1 MRIFCKAPLFRFLIV
16 VNLIFTLSAAARA
29 QSQAQATLTG
39 SVVDSSGAG
48 IAGAR
53 VVATQPGQNK
63 SAGETVTGANGR
75 FTLSLAAGKYK
86 ISVAHE
92 AFAPGQTQI
101 ELAAGQTRD
110 LRIPLELEPLSASVV
125 VTAAAEPEASVAAST
140 PVSILTRDDIQNEQP
155 TSLVPLL
162 ASQPGVTFARLGREG
177 GATDLFLDG
186 GNSNFTK
193 VLIDGVPVNE
203 PGGYLDFS
211 NFSLDDVDKIEV
223 VHGAESALFGSDA
236 VDGAVQIFTHRGTT
250 RTPELNLESEG
261 GTFSTGHGTADVSG
275 GLGAFDYSTGAA
287 YFVTAGQ
294 SPNDGYLNRTL
305 NGNFGYRIG
314 EHDTLRLV
322 LLDIY
327 SNAGAPGQTL
337 FTPPALH
344 EHDTLHNFVG
354 GLAWDF
360 ATGSHWEH
368 RVSFGDASIHELY
381 ANPLADYYTS
391 PDPYDTC
398 DPSLNPRSPQAVPS
412 AYCDYTFRTLNQYNR
427 ADSEAQTSYIF
438 RKGVVT
444 AGYEYIVENG
454 FPGDIS
460 PIHAQ
465 RRNQAGYLD
474 SRWNLWP
481 RVVFTVGFRVEDNS
495 NFGTRGV
502 PRAGILW
509 MLREGSDFFGAT
521 RVLFSYG
528 QGVKEPSLDESFG
541 SDPCNPPN
549 PGLKPEQSQTYEAGI
564 EQRLAHDRIEISAD
578 YFYDNFQNMITFGEC
593 LPDQPC
599 PNSVSPA
606 DCGGF
611 AGTYFNTDLAVSRG
625 ARLTAT
631 ARPEKWLS
639 ITGNYTYDDS
649 RVLAAPN
656 AFDATETAGNHLLR
670 RPVDSGNLIVNAAFR
685 RMNWNLATRFVGV
698 RTDSDFLYP
707 PLGLTRDPGYVLV
720 NLAASY
726 RVSREVEF
734 IGRVENLLNESYQD
748 ALGYPGYHRGYSGGL
763 RLTFNKE

>member
-1 MRIFCKAPLFRFLIV
+1 MQTFRRYPLFRFV
-16 VNLIFTLSAAARA
+16 VTVCLIFAAAVAPHA

-39 SVVDSSGAG
+39 SVVDASGAG
-48 IAGAR
+48 ISGAQ
-53 VVATQPGQNK
+53 VTATQSGQNRF
-63 SAGETVTGANGR
+63 AAETLTAADGR
-75 FTLSLAAGKYK
+75 FTLALAPGKYR
-86 ISVAHE
+86 IVVTRE
-92 AFAPGQTQI
+92 TFAPGQTQV

-110 LRIPLELEPLSASVV
+110 LRVPLELEPLSASVV
-125 VTAAAEPEASVAAST
+125 VTAAAEPVASVAAST
-140 PVSILTRDDIQNEQP
+140 PVSILTHADIQNQQQV
-155 TSLVPLL
+155 SLVPLL
-162 ASQPGVTFARLGREG
+162 ASQPGVSFARLGREG

-193 VLIDGVPVNE
+193 ILVDGVAVNE
-203 PGGYLDFS
+203 PGGYLDLS
-211 NFSLDDVDKIEV
+211 NYSLDGVDKIEI
-223 VHGAESALFGSDA
+223 VHGAESSLFGSDA
-236 VDGAVQIFTHRGTT
+236 VDGAVQIFTHRGGAGG
-250 RTPELNLESEG
+250 PELNLESDG
-261 GTFSTGHGTADVSG
+261 GTFSTGHGEANVSG
-275 GLGAFDYSTGAA
+275 DLGAFDYSAGAA
-287 YFVTAGQ
+287 YLATAGQ
-294 SPNDGYLNRTL
+294 GPNDGYLNRTL
-305 NGNFGYRIG
+305 DGNFGYRFG
-314 EHDTLRLV
+314 ERDTLRVV

-344 EHDTLHNFVG
+344 EHDNLHNFVG
-354 GLAWDF
+354 GFAWDF

-391 PDPYDTC
+391 PDPFDTC
-398 DPSLNPRSPQAVPS
+398 DPSFNPRSPQAIPS
-412 AYCDYTFRTLNQYNR
+412 AYCDFTFRTLNQYNR
-427 ADSEAQTSYIF
+427 ADSEAQSSYLF

-454 FPGDIS
+454 FPGDVF
-460 PIHAQ
+460 PTHAQ

-474 SRWNLWP
+474 SRWVLWP
-481 RVVFTVGFRVEDNS
+481 RVIFTVGFRVEDNS

-509 MLREGSDFFGAT
+509 MVRDGSNFFGAT

-528 QGVKEPSLDESFG
+528 QGIKEPSLDESFG

-564 EQRLAHDRIEISAD
+564 EQRLAHDRVEISAD

-599 PNSVSPA
+599 PNSTPPA

-625 ARLTAT
+625 ARLAAT

-639 ITGNYTYDDS
+639 ISGNYTYNDS
-649 RVLAAPN
+649 RVLTAPN

-670 RPVDSGNLIVNAAFR
+670 RPVNSGNVIVNAAFR

-698 RTDSDFLYP
+698 RTDSDFLFP
-707 PLGLTRDPGYVLV
+707 PLNLTRDPGYVMV

-726 RVSREVEF
+726 RVSRQVEF
-734 IGRVENLLNESYQD
+734 TGRVENLFNEFYQD
-748 ALGYPGYHRGYSGGL
+748 ALGYPGYHRAYTAGL
-763 RLTFNKE
+763 RLTLSKE